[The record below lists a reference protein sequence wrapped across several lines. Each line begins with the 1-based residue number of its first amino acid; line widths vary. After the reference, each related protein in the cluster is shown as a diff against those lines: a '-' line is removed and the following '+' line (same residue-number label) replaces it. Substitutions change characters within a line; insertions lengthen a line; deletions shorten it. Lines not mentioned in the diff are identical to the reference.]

1 MPIKRILL
9 VHGIGHQTPTF
20 SDSWVEAIQAAVPRA
35 KVGVE
40 FKGLWWE
47 DLRQK
52 AAQRYPIISRNFA
65 SVLEGFG
72 IKELKQIL
80 DSKTYQ
86 LVHSYVMDVLVYVG
100 LPDMTLYFEN
110 ECFKRLKALSQGREG
125 EALIISHSLGSAMI
139 PHVLW
144 RIRQNTGS
152 IPYHSL
158 ILLATPLGFA
168 SPIDWAIADFLEI
181 MGRGSHTDRA
191 ATLRA
196 FALAFSRNG
205 DNRLHILSNRNDIV
219 CSDARFPLL
228 GDRRDVIPVRQGF
241 DDDEVALLNAANP
254 GCHRQLAF
262 GEAEAG
268 CVGGNHDVFTYFRQ
282 PEFKTA
288 LESLLD
294 A

>member
-35 KVGVE
+35 KVGIE

-52 AAQRYPIISRNFA
+52 AAERYPIISRNFA

-86 LVHSYVMDVLVYVG
+86 LVHSYIMDVLVYVG

-181 MGRGSHTDRA
+181 MGRGSRTDRA

-282 PEFKTA
+282 PEFKIA